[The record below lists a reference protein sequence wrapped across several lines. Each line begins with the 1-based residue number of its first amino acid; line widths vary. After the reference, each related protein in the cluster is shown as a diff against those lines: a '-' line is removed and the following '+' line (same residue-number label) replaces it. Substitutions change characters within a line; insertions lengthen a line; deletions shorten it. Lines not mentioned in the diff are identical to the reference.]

1 MYFLITGTWQEET
14 TEGLDG
20 GDFEWVVEAENQAA
34 AIAQLEKG
42 ETLVSIR
49 EISVEERIEREERE
63 LLRGVKS
70 EYISKLTSG
79 LTIRQASKQVK
90 ELDANPEIYYLALK
104 SFTVA
109 KAVGSVYISYINAS
123 YPGINSGTKCLLTV
137 ETVNNALGSL
147 LAKKERRFVVCFC
160 RVKCRSVVSDYYVS
174 VILFF

>member
-14 TEGLDG
+14 SEGLDS
-20 GDFEWVVEAENQAA
+20 GDFEWVVEADNQES

-104 SFTVA
+104 SFNKRHRLTRMLKRQKGYGELSMTEYTSIMNKLIDAQTEEEFNRVL
-109 KAVGSVYISYINAS
+109 SEINK
-123 YPGINSGTKCLLTV
+123 G
-137 ETVNNALGSL
+137 E
-147 LAKKERRFVVCFC
+147 E
-160 RVKCRSVVSDYYVS
+160 
-174 VILFF
+174 